1 MLDHDPYRAI
11 GSQGRRDDGDS
22 EQRLHFA
29 TGNIP
34 LIEALGH
41 RFVRIA
47 DRTSEAPMGLW
58 IVC

>member
-1 MLDHDPYRAI
+1 MLDHDPYRAT
-11 GSQGRRDDGDS
+11 GSQGRRDDGDG
-22 EQRLHFA
+22 ETRLQFA
-29 TGNIP
+29 TGSLP

-47 DRTSEAPMGLW
+47 DLTSEAPMGLW

>member
-1 MLDHDPYRAI
+1 MLDLNPYVDERTELAEEC
-11 GSQGRRDDGDS
+11 GLS
-22 EQRLHFA
+22 EARLQFA
-29 TGNIP
+29 TGSIP
-34 LIEALGH
+34 LIQAVGH